1 MHRAGVL
8 LISHFLFNPRS
19 TWSSTYSVSCW
30 WTSGGWGCSQ
40 WNTWLL
46 LFPTSSD
53 AWVQKNSQ
61 DPWSQPAFSF
71 TIRLHKNCFQ
81 HIDWKKKNDHVFNKT
96 SFIYSLTISYIWT
109 IYFGHFH
116 SQLSHPSLSRYSQRA
131 PPFPLHVPFFCF
143 VAHQVL
149 VLPGLVEWWF
159 ILPARSYAGL
169 EKWPRFPDDS
179 YLNMF
184 TYVIL
189 SISLPYHFW
198 ILCHGF
204 GLPVYPELKSKE
216 KNRVPLYLCPFRRA
230 SWTGGAR
237 GEPSNSFCDLL
248 KQ

>member
-1 MHRAGVL
+1 MLGFKKIHRIPG
-8 LISHFLFNPRS
+8 
-19 TWSSTYSVSCW
+19 
-30 WTSGGWGCSQ
+30 
-40 WNTWLL
+40 
-46 LFPTSSD
+46 
-53 AWVQKNSQ
+53 
-61 DPWSQPAFSF
+61 
-71 TIRLHKNCFQ
+71 
-81 HIDWKKKNDHVFNKT
+81 
-96 SFIYSLTISYIWT
+96 
-109 IYFGHFH
+109 H
-116 SQLSHPSLSRYSQRA
+116 SQLSLLQSDCTKIVSNILIGRKKMIMFSIKHLLFILWQVPTYEQYILVILPISTPNSPIPLCLGTLNA

-179 YLNMF
+179 YLNIF

-198 ILCHGF
+198 ILCNGLE
-204 GLPVYPELKSKE
+204 LPVYPELKSKE